1 MSDAD
6 LSLFLK
12 GMTGIEIILYS
23 ACMSAFFYPFL
34 KRKKGVAVV
43 FGVHTVLYFANLF
56 LPDCG
61 LPFMAPVIA
70 VLTAGAKGF
79 GMDKKHTFL
88 LGVLFYCVRILSGL
102 AVASVNFFANNVFL
116 KAAAKEETQEAVF
129 HAVLYHYGFTV
140 TLQVGLCAVML
151 YFVGR
156 QWQKKRKPLHVREL
170 CYLLL
175 TPVTGILFGTVIFRL
190 LIVVKDHTVFDL
202 FEQFPVFGA
211 ILPLVALL
219 FYAGILITIASY
231 QKMTDLQEERE
242 TFFVEQ
248 QQVHAIQERMAQE
261 EQFYDGVRQMRHE
274 MKNHMTNI
282 KGLIKSGSYA
292 DVEQYIDKMDES
304 MSTFALTVST
314 GNAVTDVIVND
325 KRTAAEKQKTTFTAD
340 FIYPASDGYH
350 AYDVGIILNN
360 LLQNA
365 LEAVALVQE
374 NERYVS
380 LTGKRKKRFFLIQV
394 KNAFAGEVAF
404 DERTGLP
411 VSTKKEDSALHGI
424 GLSNVKRMA
433 EKYAGD
439 VDIKVQKNEFCVTV
453 LLQEKN

>member
-1 MSDAD
+1 M
-6 LSLFLK
+6 
-12 GMTGIEIILYS
+12 
-23 ACMSAFFYPFL
+23 
-34 KRKKGVAVV
+34 
-43 FGVHTVLYFANLF
+43 
-56 LPDCG
+56 
-61 LPFMAPVIA
+61 
-70 VLTAGAKGF
+70 
-79 GMDKKHTFL
+79 
-88 LGVLFYCVRILSGL
+88 
-102 AVASVNFFANNVFL
+102 
-116 KAAAKEETQEAVF
+116 
-129 HAVLYHYGFTV
+129 
-140 TLQVGLCAVML
+140 
-151 YFVGR
+151 
-156 QWQKKRKPLHVREL
+156 PLHVREL

-394 KNAFAGEVAF
+394 KNAFAGEV
-404 DERTGLP
+404 DRK
-411 VSTKKEDSALHGI
+411 STRLNSSH
-424 GLSNVKRMA
+424 
-433 EKYAGD
+433 
-439 VDIKVQKNEFCVTV
+439 
-453 LLQEKN
+453 

>member
-1 MSDAD
+1 M
-6 LSLFLK
+6 
-12 GMTGIEIILYS
+12 
-23 ACMSAFFYPFL
+23 
-34 KRKKGVAVV
+34 
-43 FGVHTVLYFANLF
+43 
-56 LPDCG
+56 
-61 LPFMAPVIA
+61 
-70 VLTAGAKGF
+70 
-79 GMDKKHTFL
+79 
-88 LGVLFYCVRILSGL
+88 
-102 AVASVNFFANNVFL
+102 
-116 KAAAKEETQEAVF
+116 
-129 HAVLYHYGFTV
+129 
-140 TLQVGLCAVML
+140 
-151 YFVGR
+151 
-156 QWQKKRKPLHVREL
+156 PLHVREL

-453 LLQEKN
+453 ILQEKN

>member
-79 GMDKKHTFL
+79 GMDKKHTLL

-156 QWQKKRKPLHVREL
+156 QWQKKRKPLHVE
-170 CYLLL
+170 
-175 TPVTGILFGTVIFRL
+175 GT
-190 LIVVKDHTVFDL
+190 
-202 FEQFPVFGA
+202 
-211 ILPLVALL
+211 
-219 FYAGILITIASY
+219 
-231 QKMTDLQEERE
+231 
-242 TFFVEQ
+242 
-248 QQVHAIQERMAQE
+248 
-261 EQFYDGVRQMRHE
+261 
-274 MKNHMTNI
+274 
-282 KGLIKSGSYA
+282 
-292 DVEQYIDKMDES
+292 
-304 MSTFALTVST
+304 
-314 GNAVTDVIVND
+314 
-325 KRTAAEKQKTTFTAD
+325 EK
-340 FIYPASDGYH
+340 
-350 AYDVGIILNN
+350 V
-360 LLQNA
+360 
-365 LEAVALVQE
+365 
-374 NERYVS
+374 
-380 LTGKRKKRFFLIQV
+380 
-394 KNAFAGEVAF
+394 
-404 DERTGLP
+404 
-411 VSTKKEDSALHGI
+411 
-424 GLSNVKRMA
+424 
-433 EKYAGD
+433 
-439 VDIKVQKNEFCVTV
+439 
-453 LLQEKN
+453 

>member
-1 MSDAD
+1 
-6 LSLFLK
+6 
-12 GMTGIEIILYS
+12 
-23 ACMSAFFYPFL
+23 
-34 KRKKGVAVV
+34 
-43 FGVHTVLYFANLF
+43 
-56 LPDCG
+56 
-61 LPFMAPVIA
+61 
-70 VLTAGAKGF
+70 
-79 GMDKKHTFL
+79 
-88 LGVLFYCVRILSGL
+88 
-102 AVASVNFFANNVFL
+102 
-116 KAAAKEETQEAVF
+116 
-129 HAVLYHYGFTV
+129 
-140 TLQVGLCAVML
+140 
-151 YFVGR
+151 
-156 QWQKKRKPLHVREL
+156 
-170 CYLLL
+170 
-175 TPVTGILFGTVIFRL
+175 
-190 LIVVKDHTVFDL
+190 
-202 FEQFPVFGA
+202 
-211 ILPLVALL
+211 
-219 FYAGILITIASY
+219 
-231 QKMTDLQEERE
+231 
-242 TFFVEQ
+242 
-248 QQVHAIQERMAQE
+248 MAQE

-394 KNAFAGEVAF
+394 KNAFAGEAAF

-453 LLQEKN
+453 ILQEKN